1 MCLCRKF
8 LPVFL
13 FIAGFLAPTW
23 GYCTEPEPGIRFIE
37 NKDQWPGNVHFAAQL
52 PGGGNMIIGPGF
64 FKYHFRDGARLQELH
79 ELRHHRQQPDAG
91 TDWQVKEHAVQVTF
105 IGANTNAQPL
115 PFGRSSDYF
124 NYFLGNDPEKWR
136 SMAYA
141 YSGMLYPAFYRDV
154 DLKVYAAG
162 SNLKYDFIV
171 APGGDPSQI
180 AVRYDGADDVRISQG
195 DLTIKTSLADII
207 EKRPVAWQYVDGK
220 KKYVRCE
227 FDLQGNLLSFCFP
240 EGYDPCAGL
249 TIDPLLI
256 FSTYSGFT
264 ADNWGSTATPGEHGN
279 LYSSGVTNQATHGGI
294 FTTTVGAFQRTY
306 GGDYDVGILKYD
318 STGANLLYST
328 FLGGDFGESPHS
340 LVMNANEELIVL
352 GTTSSPDFPTTTGAF
367 DRSFGGGDFNRNVI
381 DYDNGSDIFVA
392 RISREGTMLINSTFL
407 GGAENDGLNDI
418 NGWMVANYGDELR
431 GDVITDANG
440 NIYISSVTASP
451 DFFPP
456 GFTNGFDLTYNNG
469 LTDAVLLKLSPD
481 LSQIAWG
488 TYLGGSREDAAYT
501 LKLDSHG
508 DIFIAG
514 GTASVDFPAAPG
526 GFQPAK
532 AGSAGTADGWIAKI
546 AADGSAILNSTFVG
560 TAPTNSY
567 EQVYFLDLDE
577 NDEVYVY
584 GQTTAG
590 NSFVRTPGIFSNPR
604 SGQFVQKYNHTLN
617 ARIFST
623 VFGSGGI
630 IPDISPTAFLV
641 NECNNLYMAGWGG
654 EINSESGFWNS
665 STRGMPVTPDAIQRT
680 TSGSDFYFIVLTDDA
695 SKLLYATYLGGNQS
709 RTHVDGGTSR
719 FDKGG
724 IVYHA
729 VCSGCTSLNET
740 QGPTSDF
747 PTTAGVWSRVNR
759 SKNCNNAAFKF
770 DLSSLDAKIQTNSVK
785 LNMPGLNKICLG
797 DTIVFQNFS
806 TGGETFEWDLGDG
819 AKPVKTDLTSI
830 THLYGSTGNYLVKL
844 KAIDPGTCKVVD
856 STSTV
861 VTVNT
866 IYATVQENDHVC
878 AGEPYQLKAD
888 GGVFYDWRTRDH
900 TLVSTQA
907 NPVVS
912 PADTTTYFVRVT
924 AHNGCFYDDSVRI
937 NVVPAINTSFQI
949 ARQSGCF
956 DRPFVRLT
964 NLTDSLRSDDTMF
977 FDFGDG
983 QTSDV
988 PQADHHYEADGVYRV
1003 RLVAA
1008 RYGCVYEKTAD
1019 VPIFTVKVPNVI
1031 TPSGSEGLNDVLTV
1045 QYGNTEG
1052 VTPADFGF
1060 KTSVTIYNRWGTV
1073 LYKNDD
1079 YQYDWSG
1086 EGLAA
1091 GVYYYEISV
1100 QDHDAC
1106 KSWLQLV
1113 R

>member
-1 MCLCRKF
+1 
-8 LPVFL
+8 
-13 FIAGFLAPTW
+13 
-23 GYCTEPEPGIRFIE
+23 
-37 NKDQWPGNVHFAAQL
+37 
-52 PGGGNMIIGPGF
+52 MIVGPGF
-64 FKYHFRDGARLQELH
+64 FKYHFTDGARIQELH

-91 TDWQVKEHAVQVTF
+91 TDWQVKEHTVQVTF

-124 NYFLGNDPEKWR
+124 NYFLGNDPKKWT

-141 YSGMLYPAFYRDV
+141 YGGMLYTSFYRDI
-154 DLKVYAAG
+154 DLKVYGAG

-180 AVRYDGADDVRISQG
+180 AVRYDGADEVRISQG

-220 KKYVRCE
+220 RKYVRCE
-227 FDLQGNLLSFCFP
+227 FHLQGNMLSFCFP
-240 EGYDPCAGL
+240 DGYDPCAEL

-279 LYSSGVTNQATHGGI
+279 LYSAGVTNQASFGGI
-294 FTTTVGAFQRTY
+294 FTTSIGAFQRKY

-318 STGANLLYST
+318 STGTTLLYST
-328 FLGGDFGESPHS
+328 FLGGINAESPHS
-340 LVMNANEELIVL
+340 LFMNGNEELIVL
-352 GTTSSPDFPTTTGAF
+352 GTTSSPDFPTTAGAF
-367 DRSFGGGDFNRNVI
+367 DGDYGSGTYTKNVI
-381 DYDNGSDIFVA
+381 EYIEGADIFVA
-392 RISREGTMLINSTFL
+392 RISRDGTALMNSTFL
-407 GGAENDGLNDI
+407 GGSENDGLN
-418 NGWMVANYGDELR
+418 GGFLVRNYGDELR
-431 GDVITDANG
+431 GDVITDAAG
-440 NIYISSVTASP
+440 NIYISSVTASD
-451 DFFPP
+451 DFFPLT
-456 GFTNGFDLTYNNG
+456 FTNGFDLTYNDG
-469 LTDAVLLKLSPD
+469 PTDAVLLKLSPD
-481 LSQIAWG
+481 LSQLQWG
-488 TYLGGSREDAAYT
+488 TYLGGDHEDAAYT

-514 GTASVDFPAAPG
+514 GTASNNFPSVTG
-526 GFQPAK
+526 GFQSAK
-532 AGSAGTADGWIAKI
+532 SGVAGSADGWIAKI
-546 AADGSAILNSTFVG
+546 SSDGLAMLNSTFTG
-560 TAPTNSY
+560 SRSMTSY
-567 EQVYFLDLDE
+567 EQIYFLDLDE
-577 NDEVYVY
+577 LDEVYVY
-584 GQTTAG
+584 GQTNAG
-590 NSFVRTPGIFSNPR
+590 FNFEITPGVFNNLR
-604 SGQFVQKYNHTLN
+604 SGQFVQKYTNALN

-623 VFGSGGI
+623 VFGSGRGV
-630 IPDISPTAFLV
+630 PDISPTAFLV

-654 EINSESGFWNS
+654 QVNDDFWNS
-665 STRGMPVTPDAIQRT
+665 STFGMPVTNDAIQRT

-695 SKLLYATYLGGNQS
+695 TKFLYGTYLGGNLS
-709 RTHVDGGTSR
+709 HTHVDGGTSR

-729 VCSGCTSLNET
+729 VCSGCKVSQSANS
-740 QGPTSDF
+740 TSDF
-747 PTTAGVWSRVNR
+747 PTTEGAWSRVNR

-770 DLSSLDAKIQTNSVK
+770 DLSSLKAKIQTNSVQ
-785 LNMPGLNKICLG
+785 LNMPGLNTVCLG
-797 DTIVFQNFS
+797 DEIVFQNFS
-806 TGGETFEWDLGDG
+806 TGGDTFEWDLGDG
-819 AKPVKTDLTSI
+819 TKPVKTDLTSI
-830 THLYGSTGNYLVKL
+830 THLYHSTGNYRVKL

-856 STSTV
+856 STSTM

-866 IYATVQENDHVC
+866 IHATVQENDHVC

-888 GGVFYDWRTRDH
+888 GGAFYDWRTRDQ
-900 TLVSTQA
+900 TLVSTQPS
-907 NPVVS
+907 PVVS

-924 AHNGCFYDDSVRI
+924 ALNGCFYDDSVRI
-937 NVVPAINTSFQI
+937 DVVPAIHTSFDF

-956 DRPFVRLT
+956 DRPFLRLT

-983 QTSDV
+983 ETSDV
-988 PQADHHYEADGVYRV
+988 PQADHHYEQDGVYRV
-1003 RLVAA
+1003 RLVAS
-1008 RYGCVYEKTAD
+1008 RQGCVYEKLAD
-1019 VPIFTVKVPNVI
+1019 IPIFTVKIPNVI
-1031 TPSGSEGLNDVLTV
+1031 TPAGSEGLNDVLTV
-1045 QYGNTEG
+1045 QYGATEG

-1091 GVYYYEISV
+1091 GIYYYEISV
-1100 QDHDAC
+1100 QDHDTC

-1113 R
+1113 K